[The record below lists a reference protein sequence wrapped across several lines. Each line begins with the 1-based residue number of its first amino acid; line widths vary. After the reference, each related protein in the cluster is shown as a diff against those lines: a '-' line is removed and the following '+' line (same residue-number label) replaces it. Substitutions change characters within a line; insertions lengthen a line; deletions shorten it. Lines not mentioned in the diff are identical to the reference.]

1 MNDGGVRRT
10 AEESMRRLIVLSAVT
25 LAGAAGCATLAR
37 QAFQEPVVSVRDVR
51 LNGIGLTGGSVDVAL
66 NVYNPNNYRL
76 DATRITYRLLFDTVT
91 FADGALTEQRT
102 VQARDTLR
110 LVIPVNFT
118 YRGVGEA
125 GRQILNTG
133 SVNYRLLGDVTV
145 GSPLGNFTIPYSTTG
160 RFSTLGG
167 NR

>member
-1 MNDGGVRRT
+1 
-10 AEESMRRLIVLSAVT
+10 MRRFVALSAVT
-25 LAGAAGCATLAR
+25 VAAAAAGCASIAR

-51 LNGIGLTGGSVDVAL
+51 LNGIGLTGGSIDVAL
-66 NVYNPNNYRL
+66 AVYNPNNYRL
-76 DATRITYRLLFDTVT
+76 DATRVTYQLLFDTVT
-91 FADGALTEQRT
+91 FATGALTERQT
-102 VQARDTLR
+102 VQGRDTLR
-110 LVIPVNFT
+110 VTIPVNFS

-145 GSPLGNFTIPYSTTG
+145 GSPLGNFTVPYSTSG

>member
-1 MNDGGVRRT
+1 
-10 AEESMRRLIVLSAVT
+10 MRRFIVLSAVSFVT
-25 LAGAAGCATLAR
+25 AAAGCATLAR
-37 QAFQEPVVSVRDVR
+37 QAFREPVVSVRDVR
-51 LNGIGLTGGSVDVAL
+51 LNGLGLNGGSVDVAL

-76 DATRITYRLLFDTVT
+76 DATRLTYRLLFDTVT
-91 FADGALTEQRT
+91 FATGELTQQQT

-110 LVIPVNFT
+110 VLIPVNFT

-133 SVNYRLLGDVTV
+133 SVNYRVVGDVTV
-145 GSPLGNFTIPYSTTG
+145 GSPIGSFTVPYSSTG